1 MTEDQKDLHIEMLL
15 AENKTQA
22 LILKSLES
30 SLADFIKLNEKLRN
44 SILKNPFSCH
54 EIYKSI
60 IKDFIQKNIE
70 LGGAERLI
78 CSVKL
83 DGNSFSCEGVQ
94 RDINSDNL
102 FNLIFNHYKNKAGI
116 L

>member
-54 EIYKSI
+54 EIYEKV
-60 IKDFIQKNIE
+60 IKDFILYCGSND
-70 LGGAERLI
+70 AN
-78 CSVKL
+78 KL
-83 DGNSFSCEGVQ
+83 VMLNDTIYQCGTKSHGVEC
-94 RDINSDNL
+94 L
-102 FNLIFNHYKNKAGI
+102 FNKIITKYKMDKANENN
-116 L
+116 